1 MTRFLIE
8 RQFSVGEEEM
18 PALGRRSKQITIDK
32 YPEITWVH
40 SHVVVNKA
48 GKVKTYCVYDA
59 PSEDVVLNHAEE
71 LGMHSVE
78 GIYEIAGD
86 VTPDDFPLN

>member
-8 RQFSVGEEEM
+8 RQFSVGEEAM
-18 PALGRRSKQITIDK
+18 PEVGRRSKQITIDK

-59 PSEDVVLNHAEE
+59 PSEEVVLGHAEE